1 MELMMTRVDEDFR
14 KYLAPT
20 PFVDCDHQKI
30 VEYAHSLTRHASSPV
45 ENAISLYYAVR
56 DDVRY
61 DPYDIRLDPA
71 HLKASYTLQVQRGYC
86 VAKAVLL
93 AAASRA
99 VGIPSR
105 LGFADV
111 RNHLTTARLKA
122 SMGTDLFVYHGYT
135 ELFLNGRWVKATPAF
150 NRSLCERFNV
160 TPLAFDGVNDSVFQA
175 YDQNG
180 NKHMEYVRDHGT
192 YADVPLGDIIES
204 FKRHYPRLIVE
215 SVLFNEGEFENEARP
230 L

>member
-1 MELMMTRVDEDFR
+1 MTRADEDFV

-20 PFVDCDHQKI
+20 PFIDSDNQKI
-30 VEYAHSLTRHASSPV
+30 VEYARSVTRGDSSAV
-45 ENAISLYYAVR
+45 QSAIRLFYAVR
-56 DDVRY
+56 DDIRY
-61 DPYDIRLDPA
+61 DPYGVRLDLA
-71 HLKASYTLQVQRGYC
+71 HLKASYTLQVRRGYC
-86 VAKAVLL
+86 VAKAALL

-111 RNHLTTARLKA
+111 RNHLTTPRLKA

-160 TPLAFDGVNDSVFQA
+160 KPLDFDGVHDSVFQPH
-175 YDQNG
+175 DLNG
-180 NKHMEYVRDHGT
+180 NRHMEYVRDHGT
-192 YADVPLGDIIES
+192 FADVPLDDIVES
-204 FKRHYPRLIVE
+204 FKGHYPHVVVE
-215 SVLFNEGEFENEARP
+215 SVLVDEGDFEDEARP

>member
-1 MELMMTRVDEDFR
+1 MTRVDEDFQ
-14 KYLAPT
+14 KYLTAT
-20 PFVDCDHQKI
+20 PFIDWDNQKI
-30 VEYAHSLTRHASSPV
+30 IEYARLVTRRDSSPV
-45 ENAISLYYAVR
+45 KRAISLFYAVR

-61 DPYDIRLDPA
+61 DPYDVHLDLA

-99 VGIPSR
+99 IGIPSR

-150 NRSLCERFNV
+150 NRSLCERFDV
-160 TPLAFDGVNDSVFQA
+160 KPLDFDGVNDSIFQP
-175 YDQNG
+175 YDLNG

-192 YADVPLGDIIES
+192 YADIPLGDIIES
-204 FKRHYPRLIVE
+204 FKRHYPRLVVE
-215 SVLFNEGEFENEARP
+215 SVLFDGGDFENEARP